1 LTPDDYYERSQ
12 LLFWT
17 IIAIASRSYSE
28 EAGIYAGLRTPLD
41 KLMWEKIS
49 STPHSHLT
57 IQAILLLC
65 VWPYSSPSMVTNPSF
80 MLISIAKTA
89 CMHLG
94 LHRPEILQDFNRVK
108 FRVLPEHVE
117 EAAKVWAGCCI
128 AAER

>member
-1 LTPDDYYERSQ
+1 
-12 LLFWT
+12 
-17 IIAIASRSYSE
+17 
-28 EAGIYAGLRTPLD
+28 
-41 KLMWEKIS
+41 
-49 STPHSHLT
+49 
-57 IQAILLLC
+57 
-65 VWPYSSPSMVTNPSF
+65 

-128 AAER
+128 AAERLALSYNSQSSRLTSPSVSPLQRAKARSSRRQTRL